1 MKPDQVQ
8 IEALCFLQVASGNSS
23 VLSMVANQ
31 SLCEAQELAFAKLG
45 MMQDPAYAMRRILGN
60 GVTERHGGA
69 ELFKKY
75 LAANDGLKSF
85 ESEPPHS
92 TRLPVTTFCHISA
105 PTFLF
110 WVGCSATLKRV
121 CGVAR
126 EPACLWHL

>member
-1 MKPDQVQ
+1 
-8 IEALCFLQVASGNSS
+8 
-23 VLSMVANQ
+23 MVANQ

-45 MMQDPAYAMRRILGN
+45 MLQDPAHAMRRILGD
-60 GVTERHGGA
+60 GVTERLGGA

-75 LAANDGLKSF
+75 LAANDGLKSL
-85 ESEPPHS
+85 ESEAPHS
-92 TRLPVTTFCHISA
+92 TRLPVTNFRPISA

-110 WVGCSATLKRV
+110 WVGCSTALKRV